1 MKDINT
7 ILSDLGIE
15 VPEDKKDGLRKAVS
29 ENYKTVAEYNKKVDA
44 LEKAENEVNNAKEA
58 IAKFDGI
65 DPGKVKEEIEAYKKA
80 AKDAEEKYRKDNEAR
95 EFNEAAEKLLE
106 GYKFSSNSA
115 KSHVL
120 SRLKESG
127 LKVIDGAIMGG
138 SDFMTKLQGED
149 EGAFTAS
156 NAPQFTTPQSQGGT
170 PSATTKEKIMAIKDS
185 TERQREIAKN
195 IHLFRK

>member
-7 ILSDLGIE
+7 ILSEIGIE
-15 VPEDKKDGLRKAVS
+15 VPEDKKEGLRKAVA

-44 LEKAENEVNNAKEA
+44 LSRAEDDAKAAKEA
-58 IAKFDGI
+58 IAKFDGV
-65 DPGKVKEEIEAYKKA
+65 DPEKLKEEIESYKKQV
-80 AKDAEEKYRKDNEAR
+80 KDAEDKYRKDAEAR

-156 NAPQFTTPQSQGGT
+156 NAPQFTNPKNTGGN
-170 PSATTKEKIMAIKDS
+170 PGDMTKEKIMEIKDS
-185 TERQREIAKN
+185 AERQREIAKN